1 VKRVAGPLLVV
12 VTGMP
17 GAGKTT
23 VARAL
28 AHDLALP
35 LVSKDDVKE
44 RLYDALGAG
53 DVAWSQRLGS
63 AAYSVIFGFCSEVL
77 VAGRSVIAEANFFKG
92 SHEANF
98 RALPP
103 HRLVQIHC
111 QAPLELLVER
121 FSRRLDRHVGHLDR
135 ERVAELAGRFESG
148 VHSPLALDGDVIQL
162 DTAQEV
168 DVRKFTDQLRRH
180 LPDDDMA
187 TIPAP

>member
-1 VKRVAGPLLVV
+1 VATPLLVV

-23 VARAL
+23 VARTL
-28 AHDLALP
+28 ARDLAVP

-53 DVAWSQRLGS
+53 DIAWSQRLGS
-63 AAYSVIFGFCSEVL
+63 AAYSLIFGFCTELL
-77 VAGRSVIAEANFFKG
+77 VAGRSVVAEANFFKG
-92 SHEANF
+92 SHEADF

-111 QAPLELLVER
+111 HAPLELLVER
-121 FSRRLDRHVGHLDR
+121 FSRRPDRHVGHLDR

-148 VHSPLALDGDVIQL
+148 VHSPLALEGDVIEL
-162 DTAQEV
+162 DTAQDV
-168 DVRKFTDQLRRH
+168 DVRKLADDIRLR
-180 LPDDDMA
+180 LPNDDPA
-187 TIPAP
+187 TISAP